1 MSARQ
6 LMEQLS
12 VRSAVSE
19 DTWLPEAVERDPSG
33 RFWRYD
39 EVLGRGA
46 FKVVYK
52 AFDEQE
58 GMEVAWNK
66 VNLVDTAS
74 RHTQRRRLFAEIE
87 TLKRLKHKNI
97 MTFIDSWLDE
107 KTDTINFITELFTDG
122 SLSKF
127 RQKHKHLELHVLK
140 KWAMQILQGL
150 VYLHGHDPPIMHRD
164 LKCDNIFVNGVSGTL
179 KIGDLGLATLWK
191 GMTAPLSV
199 LGTPEFMAPE
209 FYDEKYDEKVDVYAF
224 GMLLLELVTMQ
235 YPYSECTNAAQ
246 IYRKVSR
253 GVYPAALQNLENE
266 ELREFIEDC
275 ISYDP
280 HHRPAA
286 RQLLKHD
293 FFKGFRQCPDKRQG
307 EDVVTSPSQTSE
319 SEGEVDGQEGLARPP
334 LRPFPAASPFSRCYA
349 QNFSVQKCGSE
360 DEEHEVLLQ
369 LNFDDKQGK
378 RKAIQFPF
386 NLEDDTPAKIVQEML
401 EEHSHL
407 SLSIGAEEADY
418 ISTLIAQELPDSFKS
433 ISRSLSCPTL
443 SGEAKAEAEE
453 LQGDVGVSEGG
464 EAAAD
469 ASQSWG
475 LAAIPEEGVPGLV
488 ERSSLERKSISQEL
502 STRFQI
508 SP

>member
-1 MSARQ
+1 MSGRQ
-6 LMEQLS
+6 LTEQLS
-12 VRSAVSE
+12 AISTVSE

-39 EVLGRGA
+39 EVLGKGA
-46 FKVVYK
+46 FKFVYK

-74 RHTQRRRLFAEIE
+74 RHTQRTRLFAEIE

-107 KTDTINFITELFTDG
+107 KTDTINFITELFADG

-127 RQKHKHLELHVLK
+127 RQRHKHLELNVLK

-164 LKCDNIFVNGVSGTL
+164 LKCDNIFINGVSGTL

-209 FYDEKYDEKVDVYAF
+209 FYNEKYDEKVDVYAF

-246 IYRKVSR
+246 IYKKVSQ
-253 GVYPAALQNLENE
+253 GVYPAALQKIENE
-266 ELREFIEDC
+266 ELRDFIELC

-280 HHRPAA
+280 RHRPAA
-286 RQLLKHD
+286 RQLLKND
-293 FFKGFRQCPDKRQG
+293 FFKGIRQCMDKRQA

-319 SEGEVDGQEGLARPP
+319 SEGEVDGLEARYQALVKPP
-334 LRPFPAASPFSRCYA
+334 CPPPSVFSSSGFPHNFAVQRCASP
-349 QNFSVQKCGSE
+349 

-369 LNFDDKQGK
+369 LNFNDKEGK
-378 RKAIQFPF
+378 RRAIQFPF
-386 NLEDDTPAKIVQEML
+386 NLDEDTPAKIVQEML
-401 EEHSHL
+401 EEHCHL
-407 SLSIGAEEADY
+407 SLSIGTEDADY
-418 ISTLIAQELPDSFKS
+418 IGTLIAQQLPDGFKS
-433 ISRSLSCPTL
+433 FPRSVSCPTL
-443 SGEAKAEAEE
+443 SEEADPGQSGTA
-453 LQGDVGVSEGG
+453 QSG
-464 EAAAD
+464 EAAGD
-469 ASQSWG
+469 ASPGWG
-475 LAAIPEEGVPGLV
+475 LTVIPEDDVPQH
-488 ERSSLERKSISQEL
+488 LERKSLEGKRSASASQEL